1 MSISIN
7 LLRLINTMNVPIKRC
22 PLIAFTLLGCAA
34 LGCSETERPSA
45 PPVMTADSEKQDNQ
59 ATTDTPAT
67 TTTDGSRATVAGLT
81 FTVPEGWER
90 VELSDFQKGIIAARF
105 TISVAEEELTV
116 TLSRSG
122 GGNDANLNR
131 WRGQV
136 EENRDEVLDRLT
148 LAGQPA
154 VLLDLQGKFS
164 PGFGKPAADNQRMM
178 GTIIEM
184 PDQGYFIKL
193 TGAAEAV
200 SKVEDDF
207 RQFLRSATK
216 S

>member
-1 MSISIN
+1 
-7 LLRLINTMNVPIKRC
+7 MNVTFTRC
-22 PLIAFTLLGCAA
+22 SLMTLTLIGFFA
-34 LGCSETERPSA
+34 LGCSEAKRPNA
-45 PPVMTADSEKQDNQ
+45 PPVMTAEPEETDQSSTPETPE
-59 ATTDTPAT
+59 TTSS
-67 TTTDGSRATVAGLT
+67 TDASRVSVAGLA
-81 FTVPEGWER
+81 FKVPEGWEQ

-105 TISVAEEELTV
+105 TVIENEEEITV

-122 GGNDANLNR
+122 GGTDANLNR

-136 EENRDEVLDRLT
+136 EANRDEVTERLT

-154 VLLDLQGKFS
+154 VLLDLQGRFS
-164 PGFGKPAADNQRMM
+164 PGFGKPAADNQRML
-178 GTIIEM
+178 GVIIEM

-200 SKVEDDF
+200 SKVSDDF
-207 RQFLRSATK
+207 REFLRSATK